1 MSSSSSPK
9 APLVSRLGDDNIKTY
24 VKSQSIYQK
33 AVRRVLKDRLTMVCI
48 TVLAFMAIMT
58 LSAGLISS
66 ALGINPN
73 ETDPINRQQAFGWV
87 HPETGTTHILG
98 TDSVGRDQF
107 TRLLVAG
114 RVSLGIGFFGAII
127 TLTIGVT
134 FGIITG
140 YYGGVVDDIFNWII
154 TTLDSIPGLY
164 LLIVISVVLTPSAE
178 ALVIAISLT
187 SWTGVTR
194 IVRGQTFQ
202 IRSLDYVTSA
212 RALGASAW
220 RIMFSHIAPNLISI
234 LVVVLM
240 RSIGGLML
248 AEAALSFLNFGVQP
262 PTPTWGN
269 MLTGAQEFIVSPNGI
284 YLLLPPGLCIWVT
297 VLCLYVIGDGVR
309 DAFDPTSNK

>member
-1 MSSSSSPK
+1 MTSTSQTPSITN
-9 APLVSRLGDDNIKTY
+9 LTDDTVKTY
-24 VKSQSIYQK
+24 VKSQSIYEK
-33 AVRRVLKDRLTMVCI
+33 AVRRVFRDRLTMICI
-48 TVLAFMAIMT
+48 AILVFMASMT
-58 LSAGLISS
+58 LLAPIISE

-73 ETDPINRQQAFGWV
+73 KTDPINRQNAFGWV
-87 HPETGTTHILG
+87 HPETGKTHILG

-107 TRLLVAG
+107 TRLLFAG

-127 TLTIGVT
+127 TITIGVT

-140 YYGGVVDDIFNWII
+140 YYGGVIDDIFNWII
-154 TTLDSIPGLY
+154 TTLDSIPALY
-164 LLIVISVVLTPSAE
+164 LLILISVVMTPSAE
-178 ALVIAISLT
+178 ALVLAISLT

-220 RIMFSHIAPNLISI
+220 RIMFAHIAPNLISI

>member
-1 MSSSSSPK
+1 MSSTSKTPRISNLS
-9 APLVSRLGDDNIKTY
+9 DDGIKTY
-24 VKSQSIYQK
+24 VKSESIYQK
-33 AVRRVLKDRLTMVCI
+33 ALKRIVRDRLTMICVA
-48 TVLAFMAIMT
+48 VLTFMAAMT
-58 LSAGLISS
+58 LGASIISDS
-66 ALGINPN
+66 LGINPN
-73 ETDPINRQQAFGWV
+73 KTDAVNRQKAFGWV
-87 HPETGTTHILG
+87 HPETGKTHILG

-107 TRLLVAG
+107 TRLLYAG

-127 TLTIGVT
+127 TLSIGVT

-140 YYGGVVDDIFNWII
+140 YYGGVIDDIFNWII
-154 TTLDSIPGLY
+154 TTLDSIPALY
-164 LLIVISVVLTPSAE
+164 LLILISVVLTPSPE
-178 ALVIAISLT
+178 ALVLAISLT

-220 RIMFSHIAPNLISI
+220 RIMFAHIAPNLISI

-269 MLTGAQEFIVSPNGI
+269 MLTGAQEFIVSPNGL

-297 VLCLYVIGDGVR
+297 VLCLYIIGDGVR
-309 DAFDPTSNK
+309 DAFDPTSTK